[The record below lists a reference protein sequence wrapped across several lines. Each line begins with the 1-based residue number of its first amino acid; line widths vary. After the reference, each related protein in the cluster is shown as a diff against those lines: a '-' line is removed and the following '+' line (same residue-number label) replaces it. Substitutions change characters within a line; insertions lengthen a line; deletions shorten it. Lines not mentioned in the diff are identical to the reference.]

1 MNKNG
6 RLVEFVD
13 EETGDIIVEWVENED
28 VVESE
33 SESTYAELWQ
43 KEKEIREKLAPIED
57 EIESLD
63 WELRDVTCELN
74 NAYLDQEEEVGALY
88 AAGKH
93 EESYALA
100 QQFGEY
106 FDRLQERQ
114 KELKKRIA
122 ELSVTVEMYYEE
134 ISNVWYDEER

>member
-43 KEKEIREKLAPIED
+43 KEKEIREKLAPIVD
-57 EIESLD
+57 
-63 WELRDVTCELN
+63 
-74 NAYLDQEEEVGALY
+74 
-88 AAGKH
+88 
-93 EESYALA
+93 
-100 QQFGEY
+100 
-106 FDRLQERQ
+106 
-114 KELKKRIA
+114 
-122 ELSVTVEMYYEE
+122 
-134 ISNVWYDEER
+134 SN